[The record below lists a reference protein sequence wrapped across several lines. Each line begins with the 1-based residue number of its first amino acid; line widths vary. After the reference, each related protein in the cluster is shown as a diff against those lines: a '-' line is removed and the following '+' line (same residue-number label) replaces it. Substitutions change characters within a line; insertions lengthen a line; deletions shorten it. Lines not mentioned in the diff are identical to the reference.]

1 VRAKELLQKLFSGP
15 FSATFGTKVGQYSAT
30 DSFGQL
36 FFLRPLLSLSAEIS
50 ATWQHWFSR
59 GDEIV

>member
-1 VRAKELLQKLFSGP
+1 VRAKEILQKLFSGP

-36 FFLRPLLSLSAEIS
+36 FFLRPILSFFTELS

-59 GDEIV
+59 GGETV